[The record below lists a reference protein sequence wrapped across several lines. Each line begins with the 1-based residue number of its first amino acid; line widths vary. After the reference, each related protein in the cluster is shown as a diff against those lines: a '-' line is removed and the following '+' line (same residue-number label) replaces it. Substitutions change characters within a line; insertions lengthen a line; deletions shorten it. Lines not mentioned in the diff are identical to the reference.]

1 MTNEAPEEQIPGTPN
16 PAHDLEEVRPS
27 VVERASGA
35 MRSVRTGATALGRRL
50 PGTVRASGTAGHQAT
65 AALQR
70 LPDSTLRWIAAT
82 SVGLAAGLRIAGAP
96 RLVTAAGAAPALLMG
111 AAIALRPTEPGV
123 PIQDPADGSAPGL
136 PDVTDAIG
144 EPEHQEKEGA

>member
-1 MTNEAPEEQIPGTPN
+1 MTNQDFEELTSPPSDAAAGP
-16 PAHDLEEVRPS
+16 EEVRAS
-27 VVERASGA
+27 VAQRTSGA
-35 MRSVRTGATALGRRL
+35 LRSVGSGVATLGRRL

-65 AALQR
+65 AQLQR

-123 PIQDPADGSAPGL
+123 LVDDHADEPAPPRTDLGQDGY
-136 PDVTDAIG
+136 
-144 EPEHQEKEGA
+144 